1 MDQSLCGWSLLLT
14 AADGGPDFPPPR
26 LPLSERSFFLDESC
40 TDMLHI
46 SGFARRLTQS
56 KGSYSTWA
64 ERRAEEQKASK
75 REKELREVKV
85 WPCPEAVGVSVSRAL
100 TSSASGF
107 CGSLPPS
114 RASRHTEGSEPN
126 MLTC

>member
-1 MDQSLCGWSLLLT
+1 MSV
-14 AADGGPDFPPPR
+14 
-26 LPLSERSFFLDESC
+26 RSFFLDESC

-85 WPCPEAVGVSVSRAL
+85 GPCPEAARCRDVCVTCSHVTCQQL
-100 TSSASGF
+100 
-107 CGSLPPS
+107 LP
-114 RASRHTEGSEPN
+114 
-126 MLTC
+126 